1 MLSPASSA
9 NSRALPVTGRLS
21 RLPWWALVTA
31 FLGLLF
37 VWQIATSASYQ
48 EIFNSI
54 ISGIFLTVFV
64 TIVAFGLSLLVGLL
78 LAFARLSKR
87 PLIYQTATFFVEN
100 IRGIPMLVLL
110 LYVAF
115 VFVPGVVDALNA
127 LGTSLAANSSPLLAA
142 IGAAFP
148 TLRAR
153 DVNNTARV
161 IIALV
166 IAYSVFLSEVYRAG
180 IESVDKGQ
188 MEAAR
193 SLGMTQRQA
202 MLHVVLR
209 QGIRNVLPA
218 LGNDFISMLKDSS
231 LVSVLGVQDIT
242 GLGRVYAAGNF
253 KFFETYNVMA
263 FLYLAMTLI
272 LSIIVRW
279 VERRTARQ
287 A

>member
-1 MLSPASSA
+1 
-9 NSRALPVTGRLS
+9 LPVTGRLS